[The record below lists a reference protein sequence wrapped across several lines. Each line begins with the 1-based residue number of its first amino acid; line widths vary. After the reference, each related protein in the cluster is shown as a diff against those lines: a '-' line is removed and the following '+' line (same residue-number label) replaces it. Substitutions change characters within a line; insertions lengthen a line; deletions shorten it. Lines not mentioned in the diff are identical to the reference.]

1 MIMYDPNAIRFN
13 RNSPVYAEEEDTSF
27 VPQNNFING
36 GLDYLR
42 NTFLP
47 TLKDYGGRYIT
58 SQALGGAGNIIAG
71 PIGGLIGGIG
81 GLITGGNLFTET
93 PEQSLMKDY
102 YAQMY
107 GLTPSGQIATGI
119 MAGYNPVY
127 GKGGAGLE
135 DAYDRRIAMIE
146 RTKQRRGQL
155 SLGLQ
160 KRLEELQAAKA
171 AEQAARESA
180 ARSMQEQNRAEG
192 TGGYQSSWGSVD
204 SFMSGS
210 GTAADMGSF

>member
-1 MIMYDPNAIRFN
+1 MYNPYEIKLN
-13 RNSPVYAEEEDTSF
+13 RDSPVYAEEENTSF
-27 VPQNNFING
+27 IPQNNFFNQ
-36 GLDYLR
+36 GLDYLS
-42 NTFLP
+42 NNFLP
-47 TLKDYGGRYIT
+47 TLKDYGGRYIA

-81 GLITGGNLFTET
+81 GLITGGNLFSET
-93 PEQSLMKDY
+93 PEQSLMRDY

-127 GKGGAGLE
+127 GRGGAGLE

-146 RTKQRRGQL
+146 RTRQKRGQL

-192 TGGYQSSWGSVD
+192 TGGYQSSWGGVSD
-204 SFMSGS
+204 FMSGS
-210 GTAADMGSF
+210 GTSADMGSF

>member
-27 VPQNNFING
+27 VPQNNFIDG

-58 SQALGGAGNIIAG
+58 SQALSGAGAMVNPYLA
-71 PIGGLIGGIG
+71 LAGGIG
-81 GLITGGNLFTET
+81 GLLGGGDLFTET

-102 YAQMY
+102 YGQTY
-107 GLTPSGQIATGI
+107 GLTPSGQVATGI